1 MFIVIL
7 VSYRHTSFCH
17 FTHSSSFHSKQVR
30 IEIQRTKELLRNSVN
45 RAPLVT
51 IPVSWIG
58 ENRIHG
64 DLNSNDN
71 EIASYQTCGNY
82 SGPDLPYFP
91 LESKTETRDLKLSKR
106 IDFESENENEMRNEN
121 KNENEV
127 HRNSENLKNIEI
139 ENLEPL
145 VHALKDDNE
154 NMSEID
160 NYNGNEKDNENGKS
174 VRSLRASQE
183 VSQCVDSNSQGE
195 EDKGLDCLHSLIKIE
210 DFGRNSLRAKTVT
223 KKIKKVTKTGK
234 SNKNQI
240 LSGYELEKKL
250 NSCGSDD
257 VSLAVLLESI
267 DPESAGKIFGDSLEI
282 DFIIN
287 FMKCLD
293 KWCENEKL
301 KLEKHENENNLDNIS
316 EDVFISGSCNSA
328 ENVDYVHIMKYSL
341 CCHKLLVWFEKI
353 SEISSFRI
361 LKLLLSKSQKEILL
375 RIVNKRKHN
384 EKEDSEIV
392 ALDED
397 RRSKIRLLW
406 QLEE

>member
-1 MFIVIL
+1 MFIIIL
-7 VSYRHTSFCH
+7 VTYLHTFSCH
-17 FTHSSSFHSKQVR
+17 FTYSKQVR

-45 RAPLVT
+45 RAPLVS

-58 ENRIHG
+58 EKSVHG
-64 DLNSNDN
+64 DINSNDN
-71 EIASYQTCGNY
+71 GIVSYQTCGNY
-82 SGPDLPYFP
+82 LGPDLPYFP
-91 LESKTETRDLKLSKR
+91 VELKTETSDLKLSKR

-121 KNENEV
+121 KNENENKV
-127 HRNSENLKNIEI
+127 HSNSENICDLTKIEI
-139 ENLEPL
+139 ENLETL
-145 VHALKDDNE
+145 VHALKDDNK

-160 NYNGNEKDNENGKS
+160 NYNGNEKENESGKS
-174 VRSLRASQE
+174 VCSLRTSQE
-183 VSQCVDSNSQGE
+183 VSQYVDPNSQGE
-195 EDKGLDCLHSLIKIE
+195 KDKALDSLDSLTEIE
-210 DFGRNSLRAKTVT
+210 DSGRNSSRAKTVP

-234 SNKNQI
+234 TNKNQI

-257 VSLAVLLESI
+257 ASLAVLLESI
-267 DPESAGKIFGDSLEI
+267 DPECAGKIFGDSLEI

-293 KWCENEKL
+293 KWCENEKVKL
-301 KLEKHENENNLDNIS
+301 KNHENGNNLDNIS
-316 EDVFISGSCNSA
+316 KDILIIGRCNSA
-328 ENVDYVHIMKYSL
+328 ENVDNVHIMKYYL

-375 RIVNKRKHN
+375 RILNKRKHN

-392 ALDED
+392 AVDEE